1 MVMKQ
6 THVVRLLAGLLS
18 TVAAMA
24 ALFYAFMFWNP
35 FQIYHVNLLKWIPI
49 LICALSLGAAG
60 YVNRE
65 TPLLLLPVLFL
76 PYAVFDLF
84 KFFYLPFVLVLFV
97 VGSLT
102 LAVTRPELSRST
114 KVLATT
120 AIVTIFAFFLFS
132 QPLRIETTTS
142 NPAAEGDLSVVRTI
156 WDFTEQERRAL
167 PEHVLATPNGH
178 DFPLRN
184 LRGKTHLVTI
194 WATWCGPCLAE
205 KPDLERLKAEMA
217 DEESVGFL
225 DLSID
230 EDKSAWKTYLDENTP
245 LGQQVVAHSPDETRR
260 ALNIGALPLHF
271 IVDPDGQYRT
281 FSSLKQAET
290 ALREVDG

>member
-1 MVMKQ
+1 MKK
-6 THVVRLLAGLLS
+6 TDLLRILAGLVS
-18 TVAAMA
+18 TVAVMA
-24 ALFYAFMFWNP
+24 ALFYVFMFWNP
-35 FQIYHVNLLKWIPI
+35 YQIYNVNLLKWIPI

-60 YVNRE
+60 YINRE

-76 PYAVFDLF
+76 PFAVFDLF
-84 KFFYLPFVLVLFV
+84 KFFYLPFVLVLFA
-97 VGSLT
+97 VGILT

-114 KVLATT
+114 KILATT
-120 AIVTIFAFFLFS
+120 SVATIFAVFLFS
-132 QPLRIETTTS
+132 QPLRIETTTA
-142 NPAAEGDLSVVRTI
+142 NPAAEGDLSVVNTI

-167 PEHVLATPNGH
+167 PEHVLATPNGD
-178 DFPLRN
+178 DFHLKN

-230 EDKSAWKTYLDENTP
+230 EDKSAWKTYLDENDP
-245 LGQQVVAHSPDETRR
+245 KGPQVIARSPDETRR

-290 ALREVDG
+290 ALRDVDG